1 MSGRGWAVVC
11 DFDGTATTE
20 DVGDQVAIHFAGE
33 AHYQAE
39 EDRYR
44 EGAFVFSEL
53 LRRLFRPITASSEEI
68 AAFARERAVLRPGF
82 ERFLRG
88 CREAGWP
95 VVICSAGLDVYIE
108 PVLARLPAE
117 LRAGLSLRT
126 NAARCSHQG
135 LDVRFHGGGALDCGR
150 CGFCKGAVVR
160 ELQAAGHRVAVIG
173 DGSADRC
180 AAEAADAV
188 FARRSLVR
196 YCRERGIPF
205 RPFESFD
212 EVVLE
217 RPAAAGP
224 G

>member
-44 EGAFVFSEL
+44 DGAFVFSEL
-53 LRRLFRPITASSEEI
+53 LRRLFRPITASPEEI
-68 AAFARERAVLRPGF
+68 AAFARARAVLRPGF
-82 ERFLRG
+82 ERFLAG

-117 LRAGLSLRT
+117 LRASLTLRS
-126 NAARCSHQG
+126 NAARCSRQG
-135 LDVRFHGGGALDCGR
+135 LEVHFHGGGALDCGR
-150 CGFCKGAVVR
+150 CGFCKGKVVR
-160 ELQAAGHRVAVIG
+160 QLQADGHRVAVIG

-180 AAEAADAV
+180 AAEAADTV
-188 FARRSLVR
+188 FARRSLSGW
-196 YCRERGIPF
+196 CRERGIRF

-217 RPAAAGP
+217 RSAPAAPA
-224 G
+224 